1 MKHLWEED
9 RFDGMANGVAEVEK
23 IAETALTLVVGYN
36 MGFNAYG
43 AKDDFSEELLDSFKS
58 RAAWVMSDI
67 CSCNYIKIPTNHFL
81 TAYL

>member
-9 RFDGMANGVAEVEK
+9 RFDGMANGVTEVEK
-23 IAETALTLVVGYN
+23 VAETAFTLVVGHD

-43 AKDDFSEELLDSFKS
+43 AKNDFSEELLDSFKS
-58 RAAWVMSDI
+58 GAAWTMLDI
-67 CSCNYIKIPTNHFL
+67 CSCNYMKIPTNHFQ